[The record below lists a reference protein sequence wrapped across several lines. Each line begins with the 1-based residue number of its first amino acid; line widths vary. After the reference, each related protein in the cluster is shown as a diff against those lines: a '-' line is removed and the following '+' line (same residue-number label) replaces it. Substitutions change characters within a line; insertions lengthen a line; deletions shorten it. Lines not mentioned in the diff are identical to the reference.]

1 MVCIINPLTNR
12 AIKSDSKLGK
22 RLLKLADDIESE
34 IKANKV
40 IKTAAKRALK
50 QKEYKAVLA
59 VPAVPA
65 VSRNDDAKKY
75 KYLEVLDD
83 NELAFALMHYY
94 RKNYKG
100 DNTWTSFLA
109 KTRKSLMETIKKN
122 NIKLSVK
129 KPLDVQPKG
138 AELNPDEIKKQEFKK
153 RMMEV
158 YKKK

>member
-65 VSRNDDAKKY
+65 VPDDAKKY
-75 KYLEVLDD
+75 KYLEALDD
-83 NELAFALMHYY
+83 NELGFALMHYY

>member
-50 QKEYKAVLA
+50 QKEYKAV
-59 VPAVPA
+59 PAVIG
-65 VSRNDDAKKY
+65 NDDAKKY

>member
-50 QKEYKAVLA
+50 QKEYKAV
-59 VPAVPA
+59 PAVTA
-65 VSRNDDAKKY
+65 NDDAKKY

-83 NELAFALMHYY
+83 NELAFALVHYY

>member
-1 MVCIINPLTNR
+1 MVCLINPLTNR
-12 AIKSDSKLGK
+12 AVRSDSKLGK

-34 IKANKV
+34 IKAEKV
-40 IKTAAKRALK
+40 IKNAAKRALK
-50 QKEYKAVLA
+50 QKEYKNVPA

-65 VSRNDDAKKY
+65 VSGNDDAKKY
-75 KYLEVLDD
+75 KYLEALDD
-83 NELAFALMHYY
+83 NELGFALMHYY

-100 DNTWTSFLA
+100 DNSWTSLLA
-109 KTRKSLMETIKKN
+109 KTRKSLMEIIKKN

-138 AELNPDEIKKQEFKK
+138 AELNPDEIKKQDFKK
-153 RMMEV
+153 RMMEL

>member
-1 MVCIINPLTNR
+1 MVCLINPLTNR
-12 AIKSDSKLGK
+12 AVRSDSKLGK

-50 QKEYKAVLA
+50 QKEYKAV
-59 VPAVPA
+59 
-65 VSRNDDAKKY
+65 SDNDDAKKY